1 MIGEMP
7 IKITLRYYFSSIRL
21 AKIQK
26 FDICWQ
32 GYEKIFTHILLMIIK
47 NGTTPWNK
55 IWQHLT
61 KLRMCLPFDAPMPLA
76 RIYPEIHF

>member
-21 AKIQK
+21 AKKQK

-47 NGTTPWNK
+47 NGTTP
-55 IWQHLT
+55 
-61 KLRMCLPFDAPMPLA
+61 M
-76 RIYPEIHF
+76 E